1 MCCRYVLIWHV
12 PHYIADDQDVKGLV
26 PTFLFR
32 KEIKKN
38 KLKSEILRSSTTN
51 GDNDERDLLAI
62 VRLAALLRPRAHLL
76 GIRKSLYLVKHE
88 KSTEE
93 SEEKI
98 LWRHE
103 KIMMKATT

>member
-1 MCCRYVLIWHV
+1 MPY
-12 PHYIADDQDVKGLV
+12 YIADAQDVKGLV

-32 KEIKKN
+32 KEIKK
-38 KLKSEILRSSTTN
+38 KLKSEILRGSTTN

-76 GIRKSLYLVKHE
+76 GIRKNLYLVKHK